1 MRELQRNAKKNNVFL
16 IHFIRFEMHMD
27 RAADKSENILGIWYY
42 LTKHLTFYAS
52 SFFTRKASICRCV
65 YNWSDTHFDV
75 KNLILFNKLGF
86 NEIFFFLFLA
96 SGASESRGGASGAG
110 ANNAVNKYDKL
121 VAAPDESAEHE
132 TSPNLSKHRTQGK
145 EKRIPTKM
153 HHANRGKQQK
163 DRRKLREKRRS
174 TGKTQVYSKIR

>member
-1 MRELQRNAKKNNVFL
+1 M
-16 IHFIRFEMHMD
+16 
-27 RAADKSENILGIWYY
+27 
-42 LTKHLTFYAS
+42 
-52 SFFTRKASICRCV
+52 
-65 YNWSDTHFDV
+65 
-75 KNLILFNKLGF
+75 
-86 NEIFFFLFLA
+86 FLA
-96 SGASESRGGASGAG
+96 SGAPGDSRGGASGAG

-174 TGKTQVYSKIR
+174 TGKTQFYYNIRPVQYTCRFLHTLPRMSTMKQI

>member
-1 MRELQRNAKKNNVFL
+1 M
-16 IHFIRFEMHMD
+16 
-27 RAADKSENILGIWYY
+27 G
-42 LTKHLTFYAS
+42 
-52 SFFTRKASICRCV
+52 
-65 YNWSDTHFDV
+65 SDTHFDV
-75 KNLILFNKLGF
+75 KNLIWFYKLWF
-86 NEIFFFLFLA
+86 NELFFLFLA

-174 TGKTQVYSKIR
+174 TGKTQFLSNFSCRFLNPNNVF

>member
-1 MRELQRNAKKNNVFL
+1 M
-16 IHFIRFEMHMD
+16 
-27 RAADKSENILGIWYY
+27 
-42 LTKHLTFYAS
+42 
-52 SFFTRKASICRCV
+52 
-65 YNWSDTHFDV
+65 
-75 KNLILFNKLGF
+75 
-86 NEIFFFLFLA
+86 FLA
-96 SGASESRGGASGAG
+96 SGAPGDSRGGASGAG

-174 TGKTQVYSKIR
+174 TGKTQFFLKYVYRFLHSSYFFQFDF

>member
-1 MRELQRNAKKNNVFL
+1 MVWYSFWCQ
-16 IHFIRFEMHMD
+16 
-27 RAADKSENILGIWYY
+27 KSNFD
-42 LTKHLTFYAS
+42 LTSWDLT
-52 SFFTRKASICRCV
+52 R
-65 YNWSDTHFDV
+65 
-75 KNLILFNKLGF
+75 
-86 NEIFFFLFLA
+86 FFFLFLA

-174 TGKTQVYSKIR
+174 TGKTQFFLNMFL

>member
-1 MRELQRNAKKNNVFL
+1 MRWISCAE
-16 IHFIRFEMHMD
+16 
-27 RAADKSENILGIWYY
+27 
-42 LTKHLTFYAS
+42 
-52 SFFTRKASICRCV
+52 
-65 YNWSDTHFDV
+65 V
-75 KNLILFNKLGF
+75 K
-86 NEIFFFLFLA
+86 FFLLYKTQCNCCDEGSFWCQKSNLVLFSFLA

-174 TGKTQVYSKIR
+174 TGKKKWFYFYSFLPKGIQ